1 MVNFSRVRLALVAA
15 ITSLCINPLRA
26 QSTDTRSNKT
36 AAAVFFS
43 PVRDLAFALNVPSNS
58 SQDLYFS
65 IQMPVSVSWGAI
77 GLGSDTM
84 AGSLMLMIYSSS
96 SGENV
101 TLSPRISDGHS
112 EPVYSPDIEVEALP
126 GTGLVNDSTLVYN
139 GRCSN
144 CRSWSNGKVDVE
156 SKAQHMLYATG
167 EVGEITTDDVEYSP
181 RIHYNYGSFTMDMV
195 DATGPGG
202 VPTIEASLESE
213 SIGTVLETSV
223 FQYKH
228 KWAMLHAMIMVFCF
242 AGMYPFGILILRLG
256 NWVRW
261 HAINQG
267 IALFL
272 VFIGFGLGIR
282 ISGVYNRSKNFNT
295 AHQVIG
301 ILVLVVVVVQF
312 ALGFMHHRVYKK
324 TQQTTKMAPIH
335 VWLGRLAIVL
345 GVANGFTGFTLA
357 GSPENNYVL
366 MGIVLFVFPVIVLVL
381 VTKRLLQKKYGK
393 DKEGSSEGGGY
404 DLEPWRRPGA
414 TEASTAAATTVE
426 YNGPSGGM
434 PATGSYPPKSD
445 MGPQQNTRE
454 IV

>member
-1 MVNFSRVRLALVAA
+1 MADLNRFRLALVAA
-15 ITSLCINPLRA
+15 VTSLCISPLHA
-26 QSTDTRSNKT
+26 QSADTTSNKT
-36 AAAVFFS
+36 AAVVFFS

-65 IQMPVSVSWGAI
+65 IQMPVGVSWGAI

-96 SGENV
+96 TGENV

-112 EPVYSPDIEVEALP
+112 EPVYSSDIEVEALP
-126 GTGLVNDSTLVYN
+126 GTGLLNGSTLVYN

-167 EVGEITTDDVEYSP
+167 EVGEINTDDVEYSL
-181 RIHYNYGSFTMDMV
+181 RMHYNYGSFTMDMV
-195 DATGPGG
+195 NATGPGR

-228 KWAMLHAMIMVFCF
+228 KWAMLHAIVMVLCF
-242 AGMYPFGILILRLG
+242 AVMYPFGILVLRLG

-301 ILVLVVVVVQF
+301 ILVLVFVVIQF

-324 TQQTTKMAPIH
+324 TQQATKMAPIH
-335 VWLGRLAIVL
+335 VWLGRLAIIL

-357 GSPENNYVL
+357 GSPKNNYVL

-393 DKEGSSEGGGY
+393 NKEDSSEGGGY
-404 DLEPWRRPGA
+404 DLEPWRRTGA
-414 TEASTAAATTVE
+414 TEAYTVTGTTVE
-426 YNGPSGGM
+426 YNGPGGGM
-434 PATGSYPPKSD
+434 PAKGSYPPKPD
-445 MGPQQNTRE
+445 MEPQQNTRE

>member
-1 MVNFSRVRLALVAA
+1 MVNFNRVRLALVAA
-15 ITSLCINPLRA
+15 VTSLCINPLRA
-26 QSTDTRSNKT
+26 QSTDTTSNNT

-43 PVRDLAFALNVPSNS
+43 PARDLAFALNVPSNS

-65 IQMPVSVSWGAI
+65 IQMPVSISWGAI

-96 SGENV
+96 TGENV

-112 EPVYSPDIEVEALP
+112 EPAYSPDIEVETLP
-126 GTGLVNDSTLVYN
+126 GTGLVNGSTLVYN

-144 CRSWSNGKVDVE
+144 CRSWSNGKVDIK
-156 SKAQHMLYATG
+156 SKAQQMLYATG
-167 EVGEITTDDVEYSP
+167 EVGEIDTDDVEYSL

-195 DATGPGG
+195 NATGPGG
-202 VPTIEASLESE
+202 IPTIEASLESE

-228 KWAMLHAMIMVFCF
+228 KWAMLHAMVMVFCF
-242 AGMYPFGILILRLG
+242 AGIYPFGILILRLG

-282 ISGVYNRSKNFNT
+282 ISWVYNR
-295 AHQVIG
+295 VIG
-301 ILVLVVVVVQF
+301 ILVLVFVVVQF

-335 VWLGRLAIVL
+335 VWLGRLAIIL

-357 GSPENNYVL
+357 GSPKNNYVL

-381 VTKRLLQKKYGK
+381 VTKRLLKKKYGK
-393 DKEGSSEGGGY
+393 NKEGSSEGGGY

-414 TEASTAAATTVE
+414 TEAYTVTATTVE

-434 PATGSYPPKSD
+434 PANSSYPPKSD
-445 MGPQQNTRE
+445 MGPQQNARE